1 MMAKRSRKLTHR
13 RGKTGPDREKSLGAG
28 LAEID
33 LPPLG
38 RRIVIGGA
46 RTDEPRLQ
54 HPAASAARYDQASGR
69 IVVEFDNGST
79 FTVPARSL
87 QGLVDAP
94 EGDIAEVELIGG
106 MRLHWKRL
114 GVDHQIARLIM
125 GVFGTPEF
133 MRGKQP

>member
-13 RGKTGPDREKSLGAG
+13 GGKTGPDREKSLGSA
-28 LAEID
+28 LDEIGFQ
-33 LPPLG
+33 PPG
-38 RRIVIGGA
+38 CRIVIGGA

-54 HPAASAARYDQASGR
+54 HPTASAACYDQSSGR

-87 QGLVDAP
+87 QGLVDAL
-94 EGDIAEVELIGG
+94 EGDIAQVGLIGG
-106 MRLHWKRL
+106 TRLHWKRL